1 MQEMKATLKAEK
13 SPAKPMTESAIT
25 LSVELCPRHQVVLGC
40 WLSSMPAAPSW
51 LTIPAILSEWLTQ
64 RVDVT
69 SACGCSMT
77 LTPSIP
83 ISTLQ

>member
-1 MQEMKATLKAEK
+1 MQEMKATLKDAK
-13 SPAKPMTESAIT
+13 NPAAAMTESGVT
-25 LSVELCPRHQVVLGC
+25 LSVELCPRHQVALGC
-40 WLSSMPAAPSW
+40 WLSSMFAAPSW

-64 RVDVT
+64 KVDVT

-83 ISTLQ
+83 TSTLQ